1 MADST
6 IGQQRAQLRM
16 ANQHIT
22 QADFESAAEAV
33 RWLGAVQSQDYGGG
47 KWALGLRSST
57 LTDAVVEQAFNEGA
71 ILRTHV
77 MRPTWH
83 FVTREDIGWML
94 MLTAPRVLAIT
105 ANYYRQVDLDE
116 ATLEQANAVIIRALE
131 GGNQLTKAEL
141 GAVMQQAGIDTKEA
155 LRLGHIMGYAELHS
169 IVCSGAMRGKQHTFA
184 LLSERA
190 PQTRKL
196 DREETLAE
204 LTRRYFR
211 SHGPATLKDYAW
223 WSGLTTADAKA
234 GIEMAKSQLESAIID
249 GVEYWFTETPAV
261 VPAPSPA
268 VTLLPNYDELI
279 VGYTDRSA
287 IYDEDHSDKLDARG
301 NVLFNY
307 TILMDGRIVGTWKR
321 TFKKGKVIIEANP
334 FNPLSDAQMEAL
346 KSAGQRYADF
356 YRLAVEFS

>member
-1 MADST
+1 MADTT
-6 IGQQRAQLRM
+6 IAQLRM
-16 ANQHIT
+16 ANQHIA
-22 QADFESAAEAV
+22 QVDFESAAEAV

-47 KWALGLRSST
+47 KWALGLRSSM
-57 LTDAVVEQAFNEGA
+57 LTDAAVEQAFNEGA

-77 MRPTWH
+77 LRPTWH
-83 FVTREDIGWML
+83 FVTPEDIGWML

-105 ANYYRQVDLDE
+105 AGYYRQADLDE
-116 ATLEQANAVIIRALE
+116 ATLEQASAVIIRALE

-155 LRLGHIMGYAELHS
+155 LRLGHIMGYAELHGL
-169 IVCSGAMRGKQHTFA
+169 VCSGAIRGKQHTWA

-190 PQTRKL
+190 PQTRQL
-196 DREETLAE
+196 DRDDALAE
-204 LTRRYFR
+204 LTRRYFG
-211 SHGPATLKDYAW
+211 SHGPATLKDYVW
-223 WSGLTTADAKA
+223 WSGLTTTDAKT
-234 GIEMAKSQLESAIID
+234 GIEMVKSELERAIID
-249 GVEYWFTETPAV
+249 GTEYWFGETAAV
-261 VPAPSPA
+261 APAPSPA

-334 FNPLSDAQMEAL
+334 FYPLSEAQMVAL
-346 KSAGQRYADF
+346 RVAGQRYADF
-356 YRLAVEFS
+356 YGLAAELS